1 MPTDSVSTIS
11 DCLSCRA
18 ARGAQGCPAEQGP
31 AAQGAV
37 LGQGLCCLPGTAL
50 SQPWELLTALGDEVR
65 VEGESWKGLEVFS
78 LCGEDA
84 ALFRAASSMTFK
96 CRTFPSR

>member
-1 MPTDSVSTIS
+1 MLTDSVSTFP
-11 DCLSCRA
+11 DCLLCRA

-50 SQPWELLTALGDEVR
+50 SEPWEQLTALGDKVW
-65 VEGESWKGLEVFS
+65 VEGES
-78 LCGEDA
+78 
-84 ALFRAASSMTFK
+84 
-96 CRTFPSR
+96 